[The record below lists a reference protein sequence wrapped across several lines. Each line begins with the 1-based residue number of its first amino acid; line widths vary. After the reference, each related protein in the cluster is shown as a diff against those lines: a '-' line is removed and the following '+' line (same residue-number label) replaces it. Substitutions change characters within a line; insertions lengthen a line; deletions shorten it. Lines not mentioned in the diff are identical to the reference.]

1 MEKTLIDTIVVKQ
14 DVGGPYTQYKK
25 AILQFWSD
33 GTVTWVARSA
43 EKQEKH
49 PNAFYIGD
57 TPWKNN

>member
-43 EKQEKH
+43 E
-49 PNAFYIGD
+49 
-57 TPWKNN
+57 